1 MNPNRDSELEHI
13 LESEVQ
19 PPVFDPLDPRLR
31 LREPAFDVNEVRD
44 FLREILSDKGGR
56 DSRVARVEEEFAA
69 HFGFSHGVLVDS
81 GSSAVLLGLSA
92 LLESGKLRAGD
103 EVVLTDL
110 ASPAMMWALRQ
121 LPLVPVLVDVDPYTW
136 NINPANIPAA
146 LSPSTRVLVASHV
159 MGNPCD
165 MTSLEQVAE
174 EHELIVFEDC
184 RDGLGSAHREQ
195 PVGLF
200 GEVASFRLNASD
212 HATVLHAGLCV
223 ARDRRIADALRGLR
237 AKEWRVQAGFSH
249 VPLQR
254 IERFRKER
262 AENVEYWRTELTQL
276 TDFFEFQDETAESRH
291 AWCGFPL
298 VVKESAP
305 FSRVVLTSYLHR
317 QGIETR
323 PVSRRAGFLD
333 PAAPDPLVS
342 SPRARRRPHS
352 TWILN
357 NAFATGNHRAVA
369 DGGQEYLIDCVH
381 DFLRDGSWI

>member
-1 MNPNRDSELEHI
+1 
-13 LESEVQ
+13 
-19 PPVFDPLDPRLR
+19 
-31 LREPAFDVNEVRD
+31 
-44 FLREILSDKGGR
+44 
-56 DSRVARVEEEFAA
+56 
-69 HFGFSHGVLVDS
+69 VLVDS
-81 GSSAVLLGLSA
+81 GSSAVLLGLGA
-92 LLESGKLRAGD
+92 LLESGKIRAGD

-136 NINPANIPAA
+136 NISTASIPAA
-146 LSPSTRVLVASHV
+146 LSSSTRILVASHV

-165 MTSLEQVAE
+165 MTGIRQVAE
-174 EHELIVFEDC
+174 EHDLIVFEDC
-184 RDGLGSAHREQ
+184 RDSLGAAHRDQ
-195 PVGLF
+195 PAGSF
-200 GEVASFRLNASD
+200 GEISSFRLNASD

-223 ARDRRIADALRGLR
+223 VRERRTADVLRGLR

-254 IERFRKER
+254 IGGFRKER
-262 AENVEYWRTELTQL
+262 AENVEYWRAELTEL

-291 AWCGFPL
+291 SWCGFPL

-323 PVSRRAGFLD
+323 AVSRRAGLLD
-333 PAAPDPLVS
+333 PAAPDPLVP

-357 NAFATGNHRAVA
+357 NAFATGNHRAVSG
-369 DGGQEYLIDCVH
+369 GGQEYLIDCFH
-381 DFLRDGSWI
+381 DFLRDGEWI